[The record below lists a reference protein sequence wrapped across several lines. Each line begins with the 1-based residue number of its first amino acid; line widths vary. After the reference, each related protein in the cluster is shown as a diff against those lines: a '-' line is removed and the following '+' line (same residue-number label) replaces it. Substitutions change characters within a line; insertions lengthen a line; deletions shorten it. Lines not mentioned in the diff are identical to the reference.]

1 VCDRDD
7 DDEERREDW
16 GGRGSEEK
24 EDECGVDTKSEDV
37 DEASDEVP
45 VEGDAGAGAADR
57 GAVMLSSDFCSASTP
72 STVSTMAATSMSAAA
87 NT

>member
-1 VCDRDD
+1 
-7 DDEERREDW
+7 
-16 GGRGSEEK
+16 
-24 EDECGVDTKSEDV
+24 V
-37 DEASDEVP
+37 DEASDEAP

-72 STVSTMAATSMSAAA
+72 ITVSTMAATSMSAAA